1 MAGPGST
8 EGTGQRA
15 FRAGHAGILARLARL
30 SSNSPPRPP
39 LTMAKV
45 IDKTV
50 LATQD
55 IEELTAYYLAEA
67 GMAVALRFVDQAEHA
82 FIHLAQM
89 PRMGQFVGFQHPKH
103 ADIRRWHIQG
113 FPRLLIL
120 YRAVLDGIQLLRV
133 LDAGRDFHALFDDAD
148 VPLT

>member
-1 MAGPGST
+1 MA
-8 EGTGQRA
+8 ER
-15 FRAGHAGILARLARL
+15 
-30 SSNSPPRPP
+30 
-39 LTMAKV
+39 
-45 IDKTV
+45 IDKTS

-67 GMAVALRFVDQAEHA
+67 GMAVALRFVDHAEHS

-89 PRMGQFVGFQHPKH
+89 PKMGALVGFQLPQH

-120 YRAVLDGIQLLRV
+120 YRPLLDGIQLVRV
-133 LDAGRDFHALFDDAD
+133 IDAGRDFHALFDEAD